1 MYPRP
6 PEESQNAG
14 KFAWQIIYRTKEK
27 CLEKAIGYVIK
38 KLTKWFGRD
47 RCVKLKQIEAKSNQN
62 VPKMHVRV
70 LFTQRACW
78 LSPWLR
84 CQQQYIYTYVI
95 TLHVQYFNSVVLVAY
110 IFGTD
115 WSIYF
120 KFGHDPKNASTV
132 SLQENLRVFN
142 QC

>member
-14 KFAWQIIYRTKEK
+14 KFVWQIIYRTKEK
-27 CLEKAIGYVIK
+27 CLENAIGYVIK
-38 KLTKWFGRD
+38 KLAKWFGRD
-47 RCVKLKQIEAKSNQN
+47 RCVKLRQIEAKFNQN
-62 VPKMHVRV
+62 VAQSCTCAFFKISAR
-70 LFTQRACW
+70 CW
-78 LSPWLR
+78 MSPWLR
-84 CQQQYIYTYVI
+84 CKAAVI
-95 TLHVQYFNSVVLVAY
+95 LILLNCMYLLNCILVWA

-120 KFGHDPKNASTV
+120 KFGHNPRNALTV
-132 SLQENLRVFN
+132 SLQENLSVFN